1 MWHAQWPVIGG
12 SQNENLFR
20 QKNKSANLS
29 LFKKCAGFGGENGS
43 KQLAK
48 EVIHKK
54 RCLENINLV
63 TLTIMITVI
72 TSKKKQSN
80 AAQTSMTRF
89 KQYYTSL
96 STNFLLLFIVIKK
109 SHVLFCY
116 GCTHINP
123 VLEVLSLTAW
133 ARSFSKEY
141 LRVSTPSTSSRET
154 ETSNLLSME

>member
-1 MWHAQWPVIGG
+1 
-12 SQNENLFR
+12 
-20 QKNKSANLS
+20 
-29 LFKKCAGFGGENGS
+29 
-43 KQLAK
+43 
-48 EVIHKK
+48 
-54 RCLENINLV
+54 
-63 TLTIMITVI
+63 MITVI
-72 TSKKKQSN
+72 TLKKKQSN

-96 STNFLLLFIVIKK
+96 STNFLLLFIVIEK

-141 LRVSTPSTSSRET
+141 LKVSTPSTSSRET